1 VRPCPWILQAT
12 TMRRTAGME
21 NNIGTRVERREKP
34 SDLLTPYYW
43 LDFIQIRLAAPES
56 CAPSRVGVCS
66 VLFLNSDRTRGHRT
80 SLLHF
85 TYSYTPAEQNDP
97 RNSTLR

>member
-1 VRPCPWILQAT
+1 MKTHKKNVLSPVPSVRGAGGRSCTSFVAT
-12 TMRRTAGME
+12 
-21 NNIGTRVERREKP
+21 GTGTGTV
-34 SDLLTPYYW
+34 YW